1 MKIEVEETI
10 HKLLVS
16 FVDDERLTLAQGERR
31 SLSLWLSNTGTRP
44 IKDVW
49 MITGPEDEILLGV
62 KDGPDISE
70 ICCLITFCTLTPE
83 SRHLGNL

>member
-1 MKIEVEETI
+1 MKTEVEETT
-10 HKLLVS
+10 HKLLVN

-49 MITGPEDEILLGV
+49 MIAGPEDEILLGV
-62 KDGPDISE
+62 KDGPDIGE
-70 ICCLITFCTLTPE
+70 IYCSITF
-83 SRHLGNL
+83 RNLNTRI